1 MMKVE
6 KHFTLA
12 ELAEFLDADI
22 QGDSTVVIHRLAT
35 LQEAGEGELTFLFNP
50 AYGKFLSD
58 TKASAVLLS
67 PEMAE
72 KYAGY
77 AGNTL
82 VVKNPYLKYARV
94 SRLFEPEL
102 VDECLVHP
110 TAWID
115 ETAVVSPE
123 ASIGPQVTI
132 DAGVSVAAGA
142 RIGAGSVIARN
153 SIIGKDTLLNPN
165 VTICHGVI
173 VGDRCILH
181 SGAVLGS
188 DGFGFAHDG
197 QGWVKIAQLGGVVVG
212 DDVEI
217 GANSTIDR
225 GALMD
230 TVIGNGVIIDNQVH
244 IAHNV
249 VIGDRTAIAGCTG
262 ISGSARIGQNCTIG
276 GGCGITGHLEIT
288 DDVHL
293 AAMAL
298 VTGSIR
304 KPGQY
309 SSGTVGCMP
318 VRTWRK
324 STVHFRR
331 LDDMA
336 KRLRE
341 LEKRFGQCSQSPD
354 I

>member
-12 ELAEFLDADI
+12 ELAGFLDADI

-35 LQEAGEGELTFLFNP
+35 LQEAGEGELTFLSNP
-50 AYGKFLSD
+50 AYGKFLSG

-72 KYAGY
+72 KYAGN
-77 AGNTL
+77 AL
-82 VVKNPYLKYARV
+82 VVKNPYLEYAHV

-102 VDECLVHP
+102 VEECLVHP

-153 SIIGKDTLLNPN
+153 SIIGKDTILNPN

-197 QGWVKIAQLGGVVVG
+197 QGWIKIAQLGGVVVG

-276 GGCGITGHLEIT
+276 GGCGIAGHLEIT

-309 SSGTVGCMP
+309 SSGTVGFMP

-341 LEKRFGQCSQSPD
+341 LEKRLGQCSQGPD